1 VADATRTAAESQLE
15 VPFVVEPEQG
25 LFKVRSRDCHARATA
40 ERLRDRAAASG
51 FDGAFLIR
59 PVRP

>member
-1 VADATRTAAESQLE
+1 VADATRAAAESQLE

-25 LFKVRSRDCHARATA
+25 LFKVRSRDCHPRATA

-51 FDGAFLIR
+51 FDGTFLVR